1 MTSENKGLPVVDR
14 RQMLLMG
21 ATGMMT
27 LVGLFGKNERQVFA
41 QNSVVSTPNLE
52 EGPYWVDETGTAF
65 HRSDV
70 RANLDGTNVQVGLP
84 LHLGLT
90 VAQVING
97 VITPM
102 PNAYVYIWSCNAL
115 GVYSDEASEN
125 SSSDTYLRGYQV
137 TNAHGNVQFTTLYSG
152 WYSGRT
158 PHIHIRVRLYGNG
171 TSATPT
177 YDFETQLFYD
187 QALTTE
193 VFHRVYP
200 YTTRPVPD
208 TLNSADRV
216 YTGGSEDADG
226 VTSYAGAVTTITAA
240 DDMAYAVG
248 SFRLILNTSL
258 TETTGNG
265 GGGGGGTPP
274 GGGGGGMP
282 PGGGGGMPPGGGGGA
297 PPGG

>member
-1 MTSENKGLPVVDR
+1 
-14 RQMLLMG
+14 MLLMG

-27 LVGLFGKNERQVFA
+27 LVGLFGKSERQVFA

-70 RANLDGTNVQVGLP
+70 RANLDGSNVQIGLP

-90 VAQVING
+90 VAQVVNG
-97 VITPM
+97 VVTPM

-115 GVYSDEASEN
+115 GVYSDEAAEN
-125 SSSDTYLRGYQV
+125 SASDTYLRGYQV
-137 TNAHGNVQFTTLYSG
+137 TNAHGNAQFTTLYSG

-187 QALTTE
+187 PALTNE

-200 YTTRPVPD
+200 YTTRPISD
-208 TLNSADRV
+208 TINSTDRV

-226 VTSYAGAVTTITAA
+226 VTANAGVLTTITAA

-258 TETTGNG
+258 AETTGNG
-265 GGGGGGTPP
+265 GAGGTGGPGGGGPGGGP
-274 GGGGGGMP
+274 GGGGGGT
-282 PGGGGGMPPGGGGGA
+282 GGGMGGPPPPG
-297 PPGG
+297 P